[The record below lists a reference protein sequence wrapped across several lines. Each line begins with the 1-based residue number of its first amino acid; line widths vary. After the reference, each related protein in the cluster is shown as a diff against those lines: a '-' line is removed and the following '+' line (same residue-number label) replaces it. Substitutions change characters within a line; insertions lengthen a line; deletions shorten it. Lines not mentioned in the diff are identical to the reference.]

1 MDRFEGMHLAQR
13 LLQEHY
19 LHSSMD
25 RFEGLAG
32 LQIFSRLLYL
42 HSSMDRF
49 EVATE
54 IIVSLIALAFT
65 FQYG

>member
-1 MDRFEGMHLAQR
+1 MDRFEACNPIIKSYVDG
-13 LLQEHY
+13 
-19 LHSSMD
+19 
-25 RFEGLAG
+25 
-32 LQIFSRLLYL
+32 YL